1 MRKYFPER
9 DLIFLPRDVSE
20 AIGSLIEMASAL
32 PDEEI
37 RETRAAVDEAEALLA
52 SLDDPAEVTR
62 RQAEIMAI
70 RAWVHGQAGEFALAM
85 KSYRDA
91 EALVVSL
98 GDEGWRVFIVLRA
111 AHVLLGADDAEGAEA
126 EARRA
131 ASLLPDD
138 TQVGNV
144 LSVLSEALQRQNKP
158 SGTDPL
164 VRDLTARLD

>member
-1 MRKYFPER
+1 
-9 DLIFLPRDVSE
+9 
-20 AIGSLIEMASAL
+20 
-32 PDEEI
+32 
-37 RETRAAVDEAEALLA
+37 
-52 SLDDPAEVTR
+52 
-62 RQAEIMAI
+62 AEIMAI

-91 EALVVSL
+91 EARVVAL

-158 SGTDPL
+158 SGT
-164 VRDLTARLD
+164 